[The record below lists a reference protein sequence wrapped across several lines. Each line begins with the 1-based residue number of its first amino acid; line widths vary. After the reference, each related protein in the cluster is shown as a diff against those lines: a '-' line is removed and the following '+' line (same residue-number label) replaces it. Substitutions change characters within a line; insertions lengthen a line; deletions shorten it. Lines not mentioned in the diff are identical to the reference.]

1 MKSELKIEYNHPKQ
15 LEKVIKKSY
24 FEDET
29 IGRLVGKKDYL
40 EIDEE
45 NEIYPLVKG
54 LNNMTIRLFNEEVME
69 GTCRFIIEEEENIK
83 LYPIS
88 MFCIIDD
95 NKKYSF
101 Y

>member
-15 LEKVIKKSY
+15 LERVIQKSY
-24 FEDET
+24 FEEDNN
-29 IGRLVGKKDYL
+29 GRLIGKKDYI
-40 EIDEE
+40 EVSEDDES
-45 NEIYPLVKG
+45 YPIIKG

-69 GTCRFIIEEEENIK
+69 GTCRFIVEESDVVK